1 MYRGRVVEEGSVR
14 RIFTAPR
21 EDYTRMLLAATPT
34 IFDRRPEFT
43 A

>member
-1 MYRGRVVEEGSVR
+1 MYRGRIVEEGTVR

-34 IFDRRPEFT
+34 IFDQRAELS
-43 A
+43 